1 MFESLTNKLQ
11 DIFDRLG
18 RRGVLSEA
26 DVDVA
31 LREVRLALLEADVA
45 LPVAKDFIKR
55 VRERAIGTEVLKALK
70 PAQMVIKIVF
80 EELQATLGEP
90 GRLNLSGTPPI
101 VIMLVGLQGSGKTTT
116 AAKLA
121 LKLRREGRR
130 PYLVAADTYRPAAVD
145 QLKTLG
151 KQLDVPV
158 YDEGTSAP
166 PPDIAERG
174 LRKAREVGAGVLI
187 VDTAGRLQIDER
199 LMSELEQ
206 IKARLK
212 PAEIL
217 LVADA
222 MTGQEAV
229 KIAEGFHARLG
240 ITGLILTKMDGD
252 ARGGAAISMRAV
264 TGVPIKFVGM
274 GEKPDALDQFY
285 PDRMAQ
291 RILGMGDVL
300 SLIEKV
306 QQDVDEAE
314 ALRLQQRMLENRFTL
329 EDYRA
334 QLRQVGKL
342 GSLDKLLGMLP
353 DGLLGGMNLRLSPQ
367 QTQLMQRKLKETE
380 AIINSMT
387 KQERN
392 DHTLLAKT
400 PSRRKR
406 VAKGSG
412 TTVRKVE
419 ELLNE
424 FSMMRQMMQQMTRGG
439 LFGGLGGLFG
449 GLGGGL
455 GGMLPSGLRGGPGG
469 FGGGKRSKQHTPP
482 KKKKK
487 RK

>member
-55 VRERAIGTEVLKALK
+55 VRERAIGAEVLKALK
-70 PAQMVIKIVF
+70 PGQMVIKIVF
-80 EELQATLGEP
+80 EELQETLGEA
-90 GRLNLSGTPPI
+90 GRLNLNGTPPV

-130 PYLVAADTYRPAAVD
+130 PHLIAADTYRPAAVD

-166 PPDIAERG
+166 PPEIAERG
-174 LRKAREVGAGVLI
+174 FKKAQEAGAGIVI
-187 VDTAGRLQIDER
+187 VDTAGRLQIDDR

-229 KIAEGFHARLG
+229 KIAEGFHGRIG

-285 PDRMAQ
+285 PDRVAQ
-291 RILGMGDVL
+291 RILGMGDML
-300 SLIEKV
+300 SLIEKAQETFDQKEAERLSKKLMRAEFNLEDFLAQM
-306 QQDVDEAE
+306 QQVKRLGPISQLMSLIPGMNRLKDQINEAE
-314 ALRLQQRMLENRFTL
+314 ADQSM
-329 EDYRA
+329 
-334 QLRQVGKL
+334 K
-342 GSLDKLLGMLP
+342 KI
-353 DGLLGGMNLRLSPQ
+353 
-367 QTQLMQRKLKETE
+367 E
-380 AIINSMT
+380 AIIRSMT
-387 KQERN
+387 PQERRDPKLIN
-392 DHTLLAKT
+392 A
-400 PSRRKR
+400 SRKR
-406 VAKGSG
+406 RIARGAGYTNTEKHPE
-412 TTVRKVE
+412 R
-419 ELLNE
+419 ELEGIQEVNALLRQFRE
-424 FSMMRQMMQQMTRGG
+424 MQKMMKMIK
-439 LFGGLGGLFG
+439 
-449 GLGGGL
+449 
-455 GGMLPSGLRGGPGG
+455 
-469 FGGGKRSKQHTPP
+469 GGKMDINRLMKGQ
-482 KKKKK
+482 
-487 RK
+487 

>member
-1 MFESLTNKLQ
+1 VFESLTNKLQ
-11 DIFDRLG
+11 EIFDRLG
-18 RRGVLSEA
+18 KRGVLTES

-55 VRERAIGTEVLKALK
+55 VRERAIGAEVLKALK
-70 PAQMVIKIVF
+70 PSQMVIKIVH
-80 EELQATLGEP
+80 EELVATLGEP
-90 GRLNLSGTPPI
+90 GRLNLSGTPPA

-158 YDEGTSAP
+158 YDEGTSAA

-199 LMSELEQ
+199 LMTELEQ

-229 KIAEGFHARLG
+229 KIAEGFHKRIG
-240 ITGLILTKMDGD
+240 VTGLILTKMDGD

-291 RILGMGDVL
+291 RILGMGDML
-300 SLIEKV
+300 SLIEKAQEAFDQREAERLSRKLMRAEFNLEDFLAQM
-306 QQDVDEAE
+306 QQVKRLGPISQLLSLIPGMNRLKDQIDEAE
-314 ALRLQQRMLENRFTL
+314 ADRSM
-329 EDYRA
+329 
-334 QLRQVGKL
+334 K
-342 GSLDKLLGMLP
+342 KI
-353 DGLLGGMNLRLSPQ
+353 
-367 QTQLMQRKLKETE
+367 E
-380 AIINSMT
+380 AIIRSMT
-387 KQERN
+387 PDERRDPKLIN
-392 DHTLLAKT
+392 A
-400 PSRRKR
+400 SRKR
-406 VAKGSG
+406 RIARGAGYINTEKHPERELEGIQEINNLLRQFREMQKMMKMFKGG
-412 TTVRKVE
+412 
-419 ELLNE
+419 
-424 FSMMRQMMQQMTRGG
+424 RGDISR
-439 LFGGLGGLFG
+439 LFKG
-449 GLGGGL
+449 
-455 GGMLPSGLRGGPGG
+455 
-469 FGGGKRSKQHTPP
+469 Q
-482 KKKKK
+482 
-487 RK
+487 